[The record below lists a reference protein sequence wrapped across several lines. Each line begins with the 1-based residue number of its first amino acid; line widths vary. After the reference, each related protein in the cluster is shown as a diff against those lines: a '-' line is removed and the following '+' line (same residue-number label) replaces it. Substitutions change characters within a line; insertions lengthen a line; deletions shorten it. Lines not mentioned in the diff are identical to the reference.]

1 MKKSFN
7 LDNKVQNWQKNL
19 IFRFFLI
26 AIIGLGF
33 ITLDSCNK
41 EADIS
46 GLSESKSSV
55 LKMAPMQKVNYFR
68 AIVEKKGLESRD
80 EGGTYTAEEA
90 VLGVETLL
98 NYDYDDFTERY
109 IETRSQK
116 DTITISKNNGVID
129 DGVIADLNEAVLNIM
144 QCHFASVDSTNKKEM
159 FVDMYNVSDNAQ
171 EFQVGVN
178 NVVGIFPTISLP
190 GQASFGP
197 GDDWKANYGK
207 CDGSHPESNAPRKIA
222 SYTTWNVGI
231 NYATPDVWFSD
242 FEWEIYSDYPES
254 SNWFAVNP
262 NDPNPGDWII
272 DYFEWKLDAC
282 DEFAGGYG
290 YDPCDGNELPRR
302 IEGPDGEPIDNPDF
316 IDAMCIDYPEMNY
329 YLANAE
335 SEALKFEPILNK
347 EFLHIEMDFY
357 APLLPNEYYYSWW
370 GKGAYAKKMLIIQ
383 ELQRHWDHVNKSIY
397 L

>member
-129 DGVIADLNEAVLNIM
+129 DGVIADLNDAVLNIM
-144 QCHFASVDSTNKKEM
+144 RCHFASDDSTNKKEM

-178 NVVGIFPTISLP
+178 NVVGIYPIISLP
-190 GQASFGP
+190 DQLSFEQ
-197 GDDWKANYGK
+197 GDDYESYEAPTKI
-207 CDGSHPESNAPRKIA
+207 GSYA
-222 SYTTWNVGI
+222 SWNVGI
-231 NYATPDVWFSD
+231 NYATPFIWYSEIEFKEYNKDDEDVWFGL
-242 FEWEIYSDYPES
+242 
-254 SNWFAVNP
+254 NP
-262 NDPNPGDWII
+262 NDLIPNDWII
-272 DYFEWKLDAC
+272 DYFEWWIDGC
-282 DEFAGGYG
+282 DHTG
-290 YDPCDGNELPRR
+290 DICSGNEIPTRFWVNDGSPEGGHWETNPAWTDANF
-302 IEGPDGEPIDNPDF
+302 IEWE
-316 IDAMCIDYPEMNY
+316 EMNY
-329 YLANAE
+329 YLANAQT
-335 SEALKFEPILNK
+335 EALKFEPILNK
-347 EFLHIEMDFY
+347 EFLTMEMTFKFVPSIPSQN
-357 APLLPNEYYYSWW
+357 AAWW
-370 GKGAYAKKMLIIQ
+370 FGTGKYAKKNVDYSRLTKA
-383 ELQRHWDHVNKSIY
+383 LAPCK
-397 L
+397 